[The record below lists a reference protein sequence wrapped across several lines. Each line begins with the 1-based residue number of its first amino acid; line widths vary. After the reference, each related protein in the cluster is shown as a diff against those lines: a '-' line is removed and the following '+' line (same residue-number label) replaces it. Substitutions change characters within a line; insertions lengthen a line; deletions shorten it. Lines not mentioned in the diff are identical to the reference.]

1 MAGLYYEELDVGA
14 VIEHAVRRT
23 ITEMDNVLFSAL
35 THNPQPLHLDEEYA
49 KATMWGT
56 RIVNSL
62 FTLGL
67 VVGLSVQ
74 ETTLGTTV
82 ANLGFGE
89 VTFPAPVRHGD
100 TIHVETEV
108 ISKRESRSRPETGI
122 VELEHRG
129 FNQGGELVCRCR
141 RQALVLRRPASS

>member
-1 MAGLYYEELDVGA
+1 MPGLYYEELDVGA
-14 VIEHAVRRT
+14 VIEHAARRT

-35 THNPQPLHLDEEYA
+35 THNPQPLHIDEQYA
-49 KATMWGT
+49 KETMWGT

-89 VTFPAPVRHGD
+89 VSFPAPVRHGD

-108 ISKRESRSRPETGI
+108 ISKRESRSRPGTGI

-129 FNQGGELVCRCR
+129 FNQAGELVCQCR
-141 RQALVLRRPASS
+141 RQALMLRRP

>member
-1 MAGLYYEELDVGA
+1 MPGLYYEELDVGT
-14 VIEHAVRRT
+14 VIEHAARRT

-35 THNPQPLHLDEEYA
+35 THNPQPLHIDEQYA
-49 KATMWGT
+49 KETMWGT

-89 VTFPAPVRHGD
+89 VSFPAPVRHGD

-108 ISKRESRSRPETGI
+108 ISKRESRSRPGTGI

-129 FNQGGELVCRCR
+129 FNQAGELVCQCR
-141 RQALVLRRPASS
+141 RQALMLRRP

>member
-1 MAGLYYEELDVGA
+1 MPGLYYEELDVGT
-14 VIEHAVRRT
+14 VIEHAARRT

-35 THNPQPLHLDEEYA
+35 THNPQPLHIDEQYA
-49 KATMWGT
+49 KETMWGT

-89 VTFPAPVRHGD
+89 VSFPAPVRHGD

-108 ISKRESRSRPETGI
+108 ISKRESRSRPGTGI

-129 FNQGGELVCRCR
+129 FNQAGELVCRCR
-141 RQALVLRRPASS
+141 RQALMLRRP

>member
-1 MAGLYYEELDVGA
+1 MPGLYYEELDVGT
-14 VIEHAVRRT
+14 VIEHAARRT

-35 THNPQPLHLDEEYA
+35 THNPQPLHIDEEYA
-49 KATMWGT
+49 KETLWGT

-108 ISKRESRSRPETGI
+108 ISKRESRSRPGTGI

-129 FNQGGELVCRCR
+129 FNQAGELVCRCR
-141 RQALVLRRPASS
+141 RQALMLRRP

>member
-1 MAGLYYEELDVGA
+1 MPGLYYEELDVGT
-14 VIEHAVRRT
+14 VIEHAARRT

-35 THNPQPLHLDEEYA
+35 THNPQPLHIDEEYA
-49 KATMWGT
+49 KETMWGT

-108 ISKRESRSRPETGI
+108 ISKRESRSRPGTGI

-129 FNQGGELVCRCR
+129 FNQAGELVCRCR
-141 RQALVLRRPASS
+141 RQALMLRRP

>member
-1 MAGLYYEELDVGA
+1 MPGLYYEELDVGA
-14 VIEHAVRRT
+14 VIEHAARRT

-35 THNPQPLHLDEEYA
+35 THNPQPLHIDEEYA
-49 KATMWGT
+49 KETLWGT

-108 ISKRESRSRPETGI
+108 ISKRESRSRPGTGI

-129 FNQGGELVCRCR
+129 FNQAGELVCQCR
-141 RQALVLRRPASS
+141 RQALMLRRP

>member
-1 MAGLYYEELDVGA
+1 MPGLYYEELDVGA
-14 VIEHAVRRT
+14 VIEHAARRT

-35 THNPQPLHLDEEYA
+35 THNPQPLHIDEQYA
-49 KATMWGT
+49 KETMWGT

-108 ISKRESRSRPETGI
+108 ISKRESRSRPGTGI

-129 FNQGGELVCRCR
+129 FNQAGELVCQCR
-141 RQALVLRRPASS
+141 RQALMLRRP

>member
-1 MAGLYYEELDVGA
+1 MPGLYYEELDVGT
-14 VIEHAVRRT
+14 VIEHAARRT

-35 THNPQPLHLDEEYA
+35 THNPQPLHIDEEYA
-49 KATMWGT
+49 KETLWGT

-89 VTFPAPVRHGD
+89 VSFPAPVRHGD

-108 ISKRESRSRPETGI
+108 ISKRESRSRPGTGI

-129 FNQGGELVCRCR
+129 FNQAGELVCRCR
-141 RQALVLRRPASS
+141 RQALMLRRP

>member
-1 MAGLYYEELDVGA
+1 MPGLYYEELDVGT
-14 VIEHAVRRT
+14 VIEHAARRT

-35 THNPQPLHLDEEYA
+35 THNPQPLHIDEEYA
-49 KATMWGT
+49 KETLWGT

-89 VTFPAPVRHGD
+89 VSFPAPVRHGD

-108 ISKRESRSRPETGI
+108 ISKRESRSRPGTGI

-129 FNQGGELVCRCR
+129 FNQAGELVCRCR
-141 RQALVLRRPASS
+141 RQALMLRHP

>member
-1 MAGLYYEELDVGA
+1 MPGLYYEELDVGT
-14 VIEHAVRRT
+14 VIEHAARRT

-35 THNPQPLHLDEEYA
+35 THNPQPLHIDEQYA
-49 KATMWGT
+49 KETMWGT

-108 ISKRESRSRPETGI
+108 ISKRESRSRPGTGI

-129 FNQGGELVCRCR
+129 FNQAGELVCRCR
-141 RQALVLRRPASS
+141 RQALMLRRP

>member
-1 MAGLYYEELDVGA
+1 MPGLYYEELDVGT
-14 VIEHAVRRT
+14 VIEHAARRT

-35 THNPQPLHLDEEYA
+35 THNPQPLHIDEEYA
-49 KATMWGT
+49 KETLWGT

-74 ETTLGTTV
+74 ATTLGTTV

-89 VTFPAPVRHGD
+89 VSFPAPVRHGD

-108 ISKRESRSRPETGI
+108 ISKRESRSRPGTGI

-129 FNQGGELVCRCR
+129 FNQAGELVCRCR
-141 RQALVLRRPASS
+141 RQALMLRRP